1 MTPTVTVKSFV
12 VEDHLVTLSLPGI
25 PSLEVTFKWEI
36 AKEAEALVTFDNGK
50 TWIDSRIVR
59 AAMGSFLNAHPTVA
73 MEESAT

>member
-12 VEDHLVTLSLPGI
+12 TEDHLVALGHDSQ
-25 PSLEVTFKWEI
+25 LEVTFKWENG
-36 AKEAEALVTFDNGK
+36 KEAEAKVTFDGGK
-50 TWIDSRIVR
+50 TWLDSRIVR